1 MRKYDP
7 NRTFY
12 LDFTQTMCY
21 NEQNYVYCG
30 GRGCGKSTGVQMILV
45 KDFLKRGRKF
55 MWWRIKDV
63 AVKEL
68 SAGPFFD
75 LAVRTKYHIKKS
87 YVKTDIIYADF
98 GEGIKEV
105 GRVGAIASFYNL
117 KGTPQHELSKE
128 DKADIKDKVKKTTKK
143 LMAGGYYNCCLD
155 EMNLEATERSLSAPI
170 AYCLSNT
177 IETLFRLDNNFR
189 LFMLGNTLAESSELL
204 VDLFGG
210 FCPNDYG
217 IYHLRKY
224 DVVIQMI
231 EDSDKYKAA
240 REQSWAG
247 KHYGSHSTFTNRI
260 MFDDKLVTKKKH
272 LSKQTAAIYF
282 DNMDY
287 FVVCDGKV
295 ITKQKI
301 AEGNKKIQ
309 KIALKPLIIGVQY
322 DKNLAKMVI
331 DNTLLRQFE
340 FQNRSVMTMFQ
351 TRLKYLLGE

>member
-12 LDFTQTMCY
+12 LDFTQTLCY

-30 GRGCGKSTGVQMILV
+30 GRGCGKSTGVQMIFV
-45 KDFLKRGRKF
+45 KDFLKRGRRF

-75 LAVRTKYHIKKS
+75 AAVKAKYGIKNS
-87 YVKTDIIYADF
+87 YVKADVIYADF

-105 GRVGAIASFYNL
+105 GRVGAIATFYNL
-117 KGTPQHELSKE
+117 KGTPQHSLTKTEKNEIKANVRRKTKELT
-128 DKADIKDKVKKTTKK
+128 I
-143 LMAGGYYNCCLD
+143 GGYYNCCLD

-189 LFMLGNTLAESSELL
+189 LFMLGNTLSESSELL

-231 EDSDKYKAA
+231 EDSDKYKAE
-240 REQSWAG
+240 REKSWAG
-247 KHYGSHSTFTNRI
+247 KHYGQHSTFTNKI
-260 MFDDKLVTKKKH
+260 LFDDKLVSKKKR
-272 LSKQTAAIYF
+272 LAKQEEVIYF
-282 DNMDY
+282 DNFDY
-287 FVVCDGKV
+287 FTIVDGVV
-295 ITKQKI
+295 TKQKI
-301 AEGNKKIQ
+301 AEGNKHIK
-309 KIALKPLIIGVQY
+309 KIAMRPLIIGVPFVKELRDFVV
-322 DKNLAKMVI
+322 DK
-331 DNTLLRQFE
+331 TLLRQYKFK
-340 FQNRSVMTMFQ
+340 NRSVMTMFQ
-351 TRLKYLLGE
+351 TRIKYLIGE